1 MKKFIRLTAVF
12 LIIVLL
18 YAWGFAM
25 QTEFYS
31 VKSGK
36 TDSLRIVFISD
47 LHNCT
52 YGKNQSGI
60 IKEIDEN
67 KPDLVLF
74 GGDVIDGDGKTKNAL
89 TLMKDVAE
97 KYPCAYSAGNHEE
110 WYDKLD
116 EFYADVENLGI
127 PVLDD
132 NSTDFVINNQ
142 KIRIYGIID
151 YRDVTHEYQ
160 YILNSDYYNILLL
173 HQPEQF
179 EPYDPNFKNFDLILS
194 GHAHGGQ
201 WRLPF
206 ILEQGLYAPD
216 QSFFPDYTNG
226 QYEYGDCTHI
236 ISRGLARPLRMIFI
250 PRIFNRPEISVIDI
264 SR

>member
-1 MKKFIRLTAVF
+1 MKKFIRLTVVF

-31 VKSGK
+31 VNSEKNN
-36 TDSLRIVFISD
+36 SLRIVFISD

-52 YGKNQSGI
+52 YGGKDQSGI
-60 IKEIDEN
+60 IRKIDEN

-74 GGDVIDGDGKTKNAL
+74 GGDVIDHVNGTENAI
-89 TLMKDVAE
+89 TLMKDVAK
-97 KYPCAYSAGNHEE
+97 KYPCTYCAGNHEE
-110 WYDKLD
+110 YRDDLE
-116 EFYADVENLGI
+116 EFYKDVENLGI
-127 PVLDD
+127 PVLDG

-142 KIRIYGIID
+142 KIRIYG
-151 YRDVTHEYQ
+151 VVNSQ
-160 YILNSDYYNILLL
+160 YIKGLPQTDDDYYNILLL
-173 HQPEQF
+173 H
-179 EPYDPNFKNFDLILS
+179 EPQQYGEFTEKFDLILS

-201 WRLPF
+201 WRLPV
-206 ILEQGLYAPD
+206 ILEQGTYAPN
-216 QSFFPDYTNG
+216 QGLFPDYTNG
-226 QYEYGDCTHI
+226 KYEYGKCTHI

-264 SR
+264 YQ

>member
-60 IKEIDEN
+60 IRKIDEN

-74 GGDVIDGDGKTKNAL
+74 GGDVIDDRGDTENAL
-89 TLMKDVAE
+89 TLMKDVAG
-97 KYPCAYSAGNHEE
+97 KYPCAYSDGNHET
-110 WYDKLD
+110 WRDD
-116 EFYADVENLGI
+116 VSEFYQDVKKIGI
-127 PVLDD
+127 PILSYG

-142 KIRIYGIID
+142 KIRVCGVNVLEKMMEIKTD
-151 YRDVTHEYQ
+151 DE
-160 YILNSDYYNILLL
+160 SYNILLL
-173 HQPEQF
+173 HQPEQYGEF
-179 EPYDPNFKNFDLILS
+179 TENFDLILS

-201 WRLPF
+201 WRLPV
-206 ILEQGLYAPD
+206 ILEQGLYAPN
-216 QSFFPDYTNG
+216 QGIFPDYTNG
-226 QYEYGDCTHI
+226 KYEYGKCTHI
-236 ISRGLARPLRMIFI
+236 ISRGLARKLETIFI
-250 PRIFNRPEISVIDI
+250 PRIFNRPEFSVIDI
-264 SR
+264 YQ